1 MEITLFLVFVG
12 AVVLVSVIGAA
23 ASRGS
28 RAGSGRRR
36 TGHGTARHDAAWIGT
51 AGAGAWYGTSGD
63 SVSGWGGGDLG
74 GGGMGGGDGGGGAC

>member
-23 ASRGS
+23 VSRGN
-28 RAGSGRRR
+28 RTGGSRRR
-36 TGHGTARHDAAWIGT
+36 SGWATRDATWVGG

-63 SVSGWGGGDLG
+63 SSSGWGGGDFG
-74 GGGMGGGDGGGGAC
+74 GGGMGGGGDGGGAGC